1 MADGKLGAVESRFA
15 DIVWENAPLGSREL
29 AGLCEKQLGWKR
41 TTTYNV
47 LRKLCDRGLFVNDGG
62 TVKAAMSRESF
73 YAAQGESLVEEA
85 FGGSL
90 PAFLAAFTK
99 RRALSREEIREI
111 QKMIDEAEE

>member
-1 MADGKLGAVESRFA
+1 MPEGKLGVVESKFA
-15 DIVWENAPLGSREL
+15 DIVWAHAPIASREL
-29 AGLCEKQLGWKR
+29 SRLCEQELGWKR

-47 LRKLCDRGLFVNDGG
+47 LRKLCDRGLFVNDAG
-62 TVKAAMSRESF
+62 TVKAALTREAY

-99 RRALSREEIREI
+99 RRALSRDEIAEI
-111 QKMIDEAEE
+111 QKMIDEAEG